1 MRFLVHLAARAPE
14 PISINDLVTQVWA
27 PRVVG
32 DDSVYVAVR
41 ELRKKLGDDARHPQ
55 YIETIPKR
63 GVRLVAAVLLDAA
76 QDPQAAKLVVGPD
89 QSATARSPPFVRRG
103 KRCGRWGSFAACGA

>member
-27 PRVVG
+27 PRIVG

-55 YIETIPKR
+55 YIETQ
-63 GVRLVAAVLLDAA
+63 LAHALT
-76 QDPQAAKLVVGPD
+76 AKI
-89 QSATARSPPFVRRG
+89 
-103 KRCGRWGSFAACGA
+103 